1 MKRLTTLVLSLSIL
15 VSPVFADE
23 GMWTFDNPPLKQWK
37 ERYGF
42 EPSKEWLDMVRLA
55 SPKIGGG
62 SGAFVSPNGLLAT
75 NHHVASGI
83 IARLSTKERDLM
95 KTGFYAPTHAEELKS
110 TDAVVQV
117 LVSYEDVTPK
127 VHGAVKAGAS
137 NADAAAQR
145 TASIAAIE
153 KEANERTKLRCDVVS
168 LYSGGEYWTYCFK
181 RYTDVRLVMAPEEQA
196 AFFGGDYDNF
206 TFPRHDLD
214 YTFLR
219 VYEDGKPASTSHYFK
234 WSATGPKKDEFVIAS
249 GYPGSTARL
258 MTVAQLAYAR
268 DHGNPL
274 LKQVWETRRKSL
286 EEYSKLGP
294 EQLRQAT
301 PGLRSFANSLKRLK
315 GQQDGLINPRMFDKK
330 VAEEKDLRD
339 KLAAKPD
346 LEKQYAP
353 AWENIAKAYAELPAI
368 SKKLSFSN
376 LAASR
381 LATIASQIV
390 TYHEENAKPD
400 DKRYSEYRG
409 ARLDAFRNSLLSP
422 APIYLELEE
431 ASLTSWLQEAVKVIG
446 NDDPFIKAAIGDA
459 DPSEVVKRAVR
470 ETKLIDPAARKAL
483 LEGPAD
489 AIARST
495 DPMVTLARRVAPVIR
510 ELRAWNEVNIA
521 DVEAANGTRIAQA
534 RFAVY
539 GKSMP
544 PDANS
549 NLRLSYGVVSGYEED
564 TTLVPFKTTFFG
576 LYDRAISFNHE
587 PPYDLPER
595 YISGRDKL
603 DLSTPLNFVYTAD
616 TIGGN
621 SGSPVINRNAE
632 LVGLNF
638 DSNLQKLSNRYW
650 YIAENE
656 GSRAVAVHSA
666 GIIESLRKMYAA
678 DALVKELLH

>member
-1 MKRLTTLVLSLSIL
+1 MKRIAAALLSLSFL
-15 VSPVFADE
+15 FSATLADE

-42 EPSKEWLDMVRLA
+42 EPTKEWLDKVRLA
-55 SPKIGGG
+55 SPKIGGA
-62 SGAFVSPNGLLAT
+62 SGAFVSQNGLIAT

-83 IARLSTKERDLM
+83 VARLSTKERDLM
-95 KTGFYAPTHAEELKS
+95 KTGFYAPTQAEELKS

-117 LVSYEDVTPK
+117 LISFDDVTAK
-127 VHGAVKAGAS
+127 IHSAVKEGAS
-137 NADAAAQR
+137 NAEAAAQR
-145 TASIAAIE
+145 AAAIASIE
-153 KEANERTKLRCDVVS
+153 KEASDRTKLRCDVVS

-219 VYEDGKPASTSHYFK
+219 VYENDKPASTPHYFK
-234 WSATGPKKDEFVIAS
+234 WSSTGPKKGEFVIAS

-258 MTVAQLAYAR
+258 MTVSQLTYAR

-274 LKQVWETRRKSL
+274 LKQVWETRRRAL
-286 EEYSKLGP
+286 EDYSKLGP

-301 PGLRSFANSLKRLK
+301 PGMRSFANSLKRLK
-315 GQQDGLINPRMFDKK
+315 GQQDGLLNPRMFEKK

-353 AWENIAKAYAELPAI
+353 AWQNIAKAYDALPAM
-368 SKKLSFSN
+368 SKRLSFSN

-381 LATIASQIV
+381 LASIASQIV
-390 TYHEENAKPD
+390 TYHEEMAKPD
-400 DKRYSEYRG
+400 TQRYPEFRA

-422 APIYLELEE
+422 SPIYLDLEE
-431 ASLTSWLQEAVKVIG
+431 AALTSWLEEGVKVLG
-446 NDDPFIKAAIGDA
+446 ASDPFIRAAVGNA
-459 DPSEVVKRAVR
+459 DPAEVVKRAVR
-470 ETKLIDPAARKAL
+470 ETKLTDPSARRAL
-483 LEGPAD
+483 LEGPAG
-489 AIARST
+489 AIAAST
-495 DPMVTLARRVAPVIR
+495 DPMITLARRTAPVIR
-510 ELRAWNEVNIA
+510 ELRAWNEANIS

-549 NLRLSYGVVSGYEED
+549 NLRLSYGTVDGYEED

-576 LYDRAISFNHE
+576 LYDRAESFNYE
-587 PPYDLPER
+587 PPYDLPQR
-595 YISGRDKL
+595 YIDGRSKL
-603 DLSTPLNFVYTAD
+603 DLSVPLNFVYTAD

-650 YIAENE
+650 YIDEDE

-666 GIIESLRKMYAA
+666 GIIESLRKLYGAE
-678 DALVKELLH
+678 ALVKELLN

>member
-1 MKRLTTLVLSLSIL
+1 MKRLTTFVLSLSFL

-42 EPSKEWLDMVRLA
+42 EPSKEWLDRVRLA

-95 KTGFYAPTHAEELKS
+95 KTGFYAPTQAEELKS

-117 LVSYEDVTPK
+117 LISYEDVTAK
-127 VHGAVKAGAS
+127 VHSSVKAGAS
-137 NADAAAQR
+137 NADASTQR
-145 TASIAAIE
+145 TAAIAALE
-153 KEANERTKLRCDVVS
+153 KEASDRTKLRCDVVS

-219 VYEDGKPASTSHYFK
+219 VYEDGKPASTPNYFK

-258 MTVAQLAYAR
+258 MTAAQLAYAR

-274 LKQVWETRRKSL
+274 LKQVWETRRKAL

-301 PGLRSFANSLKRLK
+301 PGMRSFANSLKRLK
-315 GQQDGLINPRMFDKK
+315 GQQDGLLNPRMFDKK

-353 AWENIAKAYAELPAI
+353 AWENIAKAYSELPAM
-368 SKKLSFSN
+368 SKRLSFST
-376 LAASR
+376 LAPSR
-381 LATIASQIV
+381 LAMIASQIV
-390 TYHEENAKPD
+390 TYHDEIAKPD
-400 DKRYSEYRG
+400 DKRYPEYRG
-409 ARLDAFRNSLLSP
+409 ARLDAFRNSVLSP
-422 APIYLELEE
+422 APIYLDLEE
-431 ASLTSWLQEAVKVIG
+431 ASLTSWLQEASKVLG
-446 NDDPFIKAAIGDA
+446 QDDPFIRAALGDA
-459 DPSEVVKRAVR
+459 DPAEVVKRAVR
-470 ETKLIDPAARKAL
+470 ETKLVDPAARKAL

-489 AIARST
+489 AIAAST
-495 DPMVTLARRVAPVIR
+495 DPMITLARRVAPVIR
-510 ELRAWNEVNIA
+510 ELRAWNETNIA

-564 TTLVPFKTTFFG
+564 TTLVPFKTTFYG

-595 YISGRDKL
+595 YMAGRDKL

-650 YIAENE
+650 YIDENE

-666 GIIESLRKMYAA
+666 GIIESMRKLYGAE
-678 DALVKELLH
+678 ALVKELLN